1 MVVADTGVHGNTR
14 EAVENVREMGDKAQ
28 PMLKNLGELTEKM
41 EIAIREKSLEKIGEI
56 MNQANLELKK
66 LNLTIEKSD
75 ILVEEALKNG
85 ALGAKMSGGGLGGCI
100 IALVE
105 NEEKAR
111 IIGEKLSSKGAANI
125 WIERI

>member
-1 MVVADTGVHGNTR
+1 
-14 EAVENVREMGDKAQ
+14 
-28 PMLKNLGELTEKM
+28 
-41 EIAIREKSLEKIGEI
+41 
-56 MNQANLELKK
+56 MNKANLELKK

-85 ALGAKMSGGGLGGCI
+85 ALGAKISGGGLGGCI
-100 IALVE
+100 IVLVE

-125 WIERI
+125 WIERIQRKI